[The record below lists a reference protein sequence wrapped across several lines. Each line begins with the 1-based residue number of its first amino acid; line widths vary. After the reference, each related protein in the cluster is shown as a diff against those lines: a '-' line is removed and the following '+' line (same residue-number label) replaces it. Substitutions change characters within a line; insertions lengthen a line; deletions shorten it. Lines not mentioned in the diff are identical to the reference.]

1 MYYFHCKMIFLSWF
15 CSFGDAPSTC
25 DVSHQPEECGLD
37 SGARGQR
44 FWCSEEVHLVTQLL
58 MKRNQGFCT
67 GSLQRLTGLTPCTCG
82 NSGFPGEVV
91 SSALLVTSCFSP
103 GSDQGGHILS
113 TACLVSTE
121 ARRGLP

>member
-58 MKRNQGFCT
+58 MKRNQGFRT
-67 GSLQRLTGLTPCTCG
+67 GQ
-82 NSGFPGEVV
+82 
-91 SSALLVTSCFSP
+91 SAEAHRADPVHLRERWLSWGSCEFCSP
-103 GSDQGGHILS
+103 GHQLFQPR
-113 TACLVSTE
+113 L
-121 ARRGLP
+121 